1 MWIGH
6 SRVRTGPET
15 CSPCTAWDPPA
26 EGAKSECCPFSSGP
40 VLQDSWRGGG
50 ASSPGL
56 SVEGEADF
64 FLETLS
70 VAGEGTALPRTRV
83 SPCEPQKLQSSSGA
97 LVWKG
102 VPLAADVT
110 LP

>member
-26 EGAKSECCPFSSGP
+26 EGAKSECAFSSGP
-40 VLQDSWRGGG
+40 VLQDSWQGGG
-50 ASSPGL
+50 ASSQDFL
-56 SVEGEADF
+56 WKEADF

-70 VAGEGTALPRTRV
+70 VAGREQPAKNRV

-102 VPLAADVT
+102 T
-110 LP
+110 GS